1 MLDLPEPLNLVKNW
15 LLSSGLVITNKK
27 DANYGAVHSF
37 YDKEKNSFSFL
48 YPEITGYFIS
58 TLRFLNSI
66 EKNEDYLNL
75 AKASADWLVNIF
87 DKYGGIV
94 MGIENNKPTQTLA
107 FSFDTGICANALM
120 DIHRLTGEQKYL
132 EHSKRL
138 LGWLDEAIEE
148 DGSTKP
154 YKDLSTN
161 SFTESDEVWYK
172 KKGCLNVK
180 ITIPFLRMYLLTN
193 NQKFLATGKKICNSY
208 RSYQN
213 DNGSFS
219 MHSGESIVN
228 LHTQCY
234 ALEGLLVAYGVTRND
249 EYLDSCRKSL
259 EWCIQKIDDDGSI
272 PLWFNSKYK
281 VIASYPLAQL
291 IRIMAIFDN
300 FTSEFTFKKYA
311 TKIKSFLL
319 ELQELDSDSRSN
331 GGFYEELSKSIF
343 RWKMRK
349 RINSWGS
356 MFTIQALAWFDSYEN
371 LNSDSIK
378 YLY

>member
-1 MLDLPEPLNLVKNW
+1 M
-15 LLSSGLVITNKK
+15 
-27 DANYGAVHSF
+27 
-37 YDKEKNSFSFL
+37 
-48 YPEITGYFIS
+48 
-58 TLRFLNSI
+58 
-66 EKNEDYLNL
+66 
-75 AKASADWLVNIF
+75 
-87 DKYGGIV
+87 
-94 MGIENNKPTQTLA
+94 
-107 FSFDTGICANALM
+107 
-120 DIHRLTGEQKYL
+120 
-132 EHSKRL
+132 
-138 LGWLDEAIEE
+138 
-148 DGSTKP
+148 
-154 YKDLSTN
+154 
-161 SFTESDEVWYK
+161 
-172 KKGCLNVK
+172 
-180 ITIPFLRMYLLTN
+180 
-193 NQKFLATGKKICNSY
+193 
-208 RSYQN
+208 
-213 DNGSFS
+213 
-219 MHSGESIVN
+219 
-228 LHTQCY
+228 
-234 ALEGLLVAYGVTRND
+234 EGLLVAYGVTRND